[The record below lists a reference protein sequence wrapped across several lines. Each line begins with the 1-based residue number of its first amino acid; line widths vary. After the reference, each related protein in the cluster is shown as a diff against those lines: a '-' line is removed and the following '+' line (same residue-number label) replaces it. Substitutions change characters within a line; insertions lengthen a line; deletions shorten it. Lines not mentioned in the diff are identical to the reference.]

1 MANYVVFEVNGSVS
15 VCVSLTGIVER
26 PVVVTVITLEG
37 SAVGGYTLDN
47 VCVVHYTALCFK
59 VHITHFDHN

>member
-1 MANYVVFEVNGSVS
+1 

-37 SAVGGYTLDN
+37 SAVGRYTLDN
-47 VCVVHYTALCFK
+47 VCVVHYTA
-59 VHITHFDHN
+59 